1 MTLSAT
7 EANYEAAKAD
17 PVAAVILDGLH
28 KQDAAT
34 YHGNSG
40 DTGGLGGLALDV
52 AATVREIAG
61 REERH
66 RLADLLDGHKAQLTD
81 FAADKERLMEAVIFL
96 LRLDKP

>member
-17 PVAAVILDGLH
+17 PVAAAILEGLH
-28 KQDAAT
+28 QQDAAT

-40 DTGGLGGLALDV
+40 DVGALALDL

-66 RLADLLDGHKAQLTD
+66 RLADLLDGHKAQVTD

>member
-40 DTGGLGGLALDV
+40 DTGGLALDV